1 MAKGDKIMEAIL
13 VITIFV
19 ISYVFLLLDRIN
31 RALVAATGAALMVL
45 FGVFSWDEALSSY
58 VDWSTI
64 ALLFSMMVMI
74 SITQRTGIF
83 EFIALWMIKKVSG
96 KPVALFFWIGALT
109 AIGSALLD
117 NVTTVLLLVPVLLHM
132 VKQLKLSSFPYLVNV
147 IISSN
152 IGGTATMIG
161 DPPNIMIG
169 QAVPY
174 FDFLDFIQHL
184 GPVVVIIH
192 GVTMILLY
200 FMFRRVL
207 LTGDTIDESFI
218 RSLKPT
224 DSLRVSPL
232 LYQSITILV
241 LTIVAFTFHGFLHV
255 ELTTIAIISALLMLL
270 ISEKDESSEVVFQ
283 KVEWTTLFFFI
294 GLFVLVGGLE
304 KAGIIDRIAYTF
316 IDWTEGDALM
326 SSVVILWS
334 AGILSGFVDNI
345 PYVASMIPVIEE
357 FQTFGVSPIDPLWWS
372 LALGACLGGNGSLL
386 GASANVVV
394 AGIASTQ
401 QEKIS
406 FIKFMLIGLFIVL
419 ISLIISTIY
428 VLTRYFL

>member
-1 MAKGDKIMEAIL
+1 MEATI

-19 ISYVFLLLDRIN
+19 ISYVFLLMDKIN
-31 RALVAATGAALMVL
+31 RALIAATGAALMVL
-45 FGVFSWDEALSSY
+45 FGIFSWDEALSSY

-74 SITQRTGIF
+74 TITQRTGIF

-96 KPVALFFWIGALT
+96 RPVSLFFWIGILT

-132 VKQLKLSSFPYLVNV
+132 IRQLNLKAFPYLVNV

-174 FDFLDFIQHL
+174 LDFLDFIVHL
-184 GPVVVIIH
+184 APIVIVIH
-192 GVTMILLY
+192 AVTMMLLY
-200 FMFRRVL
+200 MIFK
-207 LTGDTIDESFI
+207 
-218 RSLKPT
+218 RSLSKDNRMDQQLIESLNPA
-224 DSLRVSPL
+224 DSLKKTPL
-232 LYQSITILV
+232 LYQSITILT
-241 LTIVAFTFHGFLHV
+241 LTIVAFTLHGFLHI
-255 ELTTIAIISALLMLL
+255 ELTTIAIMSALLMLL
-270 ISEKDESSEVVFQ
+270 ISENDESSEVVFQ
-283 KVEWTTLFFFI
+283 KVEWTTLFFFV

-304 KAGIIDRIAYTF
+304 KAGIIDHIAYTF
-316 IDWTEGDALM
+316 IDWTEGDSLT
-326 SSVVILWS
+326 SSLVILWS

-357 FQTFGVSPIDPLWWS
+357 FQSFGVNPIDPLWWS

-401 QEKIS
+401 GEKIP
-406 FIKFMLIGLFIVL
+406 FIKFMFYGLIIVL
-419 ISLIISTIY
+419 ISLAISSVY
-428 VLTRYFL
+428 VVGRYFL

>member
-1 MAKGDKIMEAIL
+1 MEAMI
-13 VITIFV
+13 VVTIFV
-19 ISYVFLLLDRIN
+19 ISYVFLLLDKIN
-31 RALVAATGAALMVL
+31 RALIAATGAALMVL

-58 VDWSTI
+58 VDWSTV
-64 ALLFSMMVMI
+64 ALLFSMMVII

-96 KPVALFFWIGALT
+96 QPMALFFWIGILT

-132 VKQLKLSSFPYLVNV
+132 IRQLNLRAFPYLVNV

-152 IGGTATMIG
+152 VGGTATMIG

-174 FDFLDFIQHL
+174 FDFLDFIFHL
-184 GPVVVIIH
+184 GPVVVVIH
-192 GVTMILLY
+192 TITLFLLY
-200 FMFRRVL
+200 LMFKNSLIKGNQLDQEFVKTL
-207 LTGDTIDESFI
+207 NPND
-218 RSLKPT
+218 SLKKT
-224 DSLRVSPL
+224 PL
-232 LYQSITILV
+232 LYQSITILL
-241 LTIVAFTFHGFLHV
+241 LTMVAFTLHGFLHI
-255 ELTTIAIISALLMLL
+255 ELTTIAIMSALLMLL
-270 ISEKDESSEVVFQ
+270 ISENDESSEVVFQ
-283 KVEWTTLFFFI
+283 KVEWTTLFFFV

-304 KAGIIDRIAYTF
+304 KAGIIDQIAYTF
-316 IDWTEGDALM
+316 IDWTDGDAFT
-326 SSVVILWS
+326 SSLVILWS

-357 FQTFGVSPIDPLWWS
+357 FEGFGVSPIDPLWWA

-394 AGIASTQ
+394 AGIASTHG
-401 QEKIS
+401 EKIP
-406 FIKFMLIGLFIVL
+406 FIKFMFYGLIIVL
-419 ISLIISTIY
+419 LSLTISTVY
-428 VLTRYFL
+428 VIGRYFL

>member
-1 MAKGDKIMEAIL
+1 MEAMI
-13 VITIFV
+13 VVTIFV
-19 ISYVFLLLDRIN
+19 ISYVFLLLDKIN
-31 RALVAATGAALMVL
+31 RALIAATGAALMVL

-96 KPVALFFWIGALT
+96 KPVALFFWIGVLT
-109 AIGSALLD
+109 AVGSALLD

-132 VKQLKLSSFPYLVNV
+132 IRQLNLRAFPYLVNV

-152 IGGTATMIG
+152 VGGTATMIG

-174 FDFLDFIQHL
+174 FDFLDFLIHL
-184 GPVVVIIH
+184 GPVVIVIHSI
-192 GVTMILLY
+192 TMFLLY
-200 FMFRRVL
+200 LMFKNS
-207 LTGDTIDESFI
+207 LTKGNGIDLEFVKQLNPKE
-218 RSLKPT
+218 SLKRT
-224 DSLRVSPL
+224 PL
-232 LYQSITILV
+232 LYQSITILL
-241 LTIVAFTFHGFLHV
+241 LTMFAFTLHGFLHI
-255 ELTTIAIISALLMLL
+255 ELTTIAIMSALLMLL
-270 ISEKDESSEVVFQ
+270 ISENDESSEVVFQ
-283 KVEWTTLFFFI
+283 KVEWTTLFFFV

-304 KAGIIDRIAYTF
+304 KAGIIDQIAYTF
-316 IDWTEGDALM
+316 IDWTEGDAFT
-326 SSVVILWS
+326 SSLVILWS
-334 AGILSGFVDNI
+334 AGLLSGFVDNI

-357 FQTFGVSPIDPLWWS
+357 FESFGVQPIDPLWWA

-401 QEKIS
+401 GEKIH
-406 FIKFMLIGLFIVL
+406 FIKFMFYGLIIVL
-419 ISLIISTIY
+419 LSLVISTVYIMI
-428 VLTRYFL
+428 RYFL